1 MRLAF
6 STSCVMSVVGDV
18 LRGVDEAPKWRLSR
32 ECPDDNA
39 ILFGYRGPRGVNLIN
54 GGWVD

>member
-18 LRGVDEAPKWRLSR
+18 LRDVDEAPKWRLSR
-32 ECPDDNA
+32 GGPDDNT
-39 ILFGYRGPRGVNLIN
+39 ILFGYRGPGGVNLIN
-54 GGWVD
+54 EG